1 MAAVTKK
8 KVFETLKSYAVLTLG
23 VFVFCAAWGCFMIPN
38 GMSSGGLT
46 GLCTVL
52 QYATGGRLQVAWS
65 YGFFNVILLLLA
77 FLVMGSR
84 FGVKTIY
91 CIVLST
97 VALDIFPLLPMLHC
111 QSGNFI
117 SVPEPFFIPLIAG
130 ALEGIGLGLL
140 FRQGGSS
147 GGSDILALIV
157 NKYWPISPGR
167 FFLVTDLFI
176 VLSLL
181 LLPDRT
187 FTDLLY
193 GILMII
199 VSAIMVDRVM
209 MGGKNTVQLMV
220 FSEKYEQIADYI
232 IREQDR
238 GVTALEAVG
247 WYTKKEKKVLLII
260 MQQKQLFE
268 VTSVIKSMDPAAF
281 VSVSPASSVYGEG
294 FQEIKSGIKKKK
306 RKHK

>member
-1 MAAVTKK
+1 MSGITKK
-8 KVFETLKSYAVLTLG
+8 QVLETVKSYVILTCGVL
-23 VFVFCAAWGCFMIPN
+23 VFCSAWGCFMIPN

-46 GLCTVL
+46 GLCTVI
-52 QYATGGRLQVAWS
+52 QYATAGKIPVAWS
-65 YGFFNVILLLLA
+65 YGFFNVILLLMA
-77 FLVMGSR
+77 FAIMGSR
-84 FGVKTIY
+84 FGIKTIY
-91 CIVLST
+91 CIILST
-97 VALDIFPLLPMLHC
+97 VALDIFPMLPQLHC
-111 QSGNFI
+111 LPDHFI
-117 SVPEPFFIPLIAG
+117 SVPAPFFIPLIAG

-167 FFLVTDLFI
+167 FFLVTDFVI

-209 MGGKNTVQLMV
+209 MGGKSTVQLMV
-220 FSEKYEQIADYI
+220 FSDRYEQIADYI
-232 IREQDR
+232 IKEQDR
-238 GVTALEAVG
+238 GVTALEAMG
-247 WYTKKEKKVLLII
+247 WFTKKEKKVLLII

-268 VTSVIKSMDPAAF
+268 VTSVIKSIDSNAF

-294 FQEIKSGIKKKK
+294 FQEIKSGIRKKKK
-306 RKHK
+306 K